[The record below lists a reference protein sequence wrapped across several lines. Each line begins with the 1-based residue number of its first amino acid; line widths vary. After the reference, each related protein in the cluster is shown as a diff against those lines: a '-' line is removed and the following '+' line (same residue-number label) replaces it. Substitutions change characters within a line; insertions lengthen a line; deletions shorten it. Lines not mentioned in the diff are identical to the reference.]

1 MERKIMTIGLFRN
14 INFYWENLTQNSIFF
29 SNIFT
34 TLFFLIGL
42 PAILHHAMWRDELN
56 VWLIV
61 RDSQSLFELFHNIH
75 YEGHPFVWYICL
87 AILKQI
93 TNNPV
98 IMQIFHLCLA
108 TSSVYLFT
116 R

>member
-1 MERKIMTIGLFRN
+1 M
-14 INFYWENLTQNSIFF
+14 NFVWKRLTQNNILF
-29 SNIFT
+29 SNSCT

-75 YEGHPFVWYICL
+75 YEGHPFV
-87 AILKQI
+87 
-93 TNNPV
+93 
-98 IMQIFHLCLA
+98 
-108 TSSVYLFT
+108 
-116 R
+116 

>member
-1 MERKIMTIGLFRN
+1 MTIGLFRN

-61 RDSQSLFELFHNIH
+61 RDSQ
-75 YEGHPFVWYICL
+75 
-87 AILKQI
+87 
-93 TNNPV
+93 
-98 IMQIFHLCLA
+98 
-108 TSSVYLFT
+108 
-116 R
+116 

>member
-1 MERKIMTIGLFRN
+1 MTIGLFRN
-14 INFYWENLTQNSIFF
+14 INFYWEKLTQNSIFF

-42 PAILHHAMWRDELN
+42 PAILNHAMWRDELN

-61 RDSQSLFELFHNIH
+61 RDSQSLSELFHNIH

-87 AILKQI
+87 LYSLLVEVLQR
-93 TNNPV
+93 
-98 IMQIFHLCLA
+98 LL
-108 TSSVYLFT
+108 
-116 R
+116 